1 MIGFHVDRHIDK
13 LARKSSD
20 RDRVETMSPS
30 TDGTGIE
37 EMERIAQ
44 LFPLTFPIPSPLTH
58 KDLIPLD
65 DLVFEQELIRN
76 PDNIR
81 TWMDYISHV
90 EETNYR
96 KRPMPDQGI
105 SSDGVNLLGFL
116 CDEALR
122 LALQRTVSLYERAL
136 SVFPTSYKLWH
147 RYLNARTRFVLGEPH
162 DGIAGRRQ
170 RLLQSIN
177 PSLEMGPALLE
188 MRHEEEMHEKW
199 DFALDGTLGWKEWCS
214 LAAAYE
220 RALLWLP
227 NMPRI
232 WLDYLT
238 LFIHPACSPILS
250 KTHARRTFDRA
261 LRTLTGSLHL
271 RIWKLYL
278 RWAELCSGE
287 TARVVWRRYLNVD
300 PSLSEQYS
308 TMLLEMPDEPR
319 YFDGSKNAL
328 QSFLKDKGED
338 EDEDDDTP
346 SPIKKSRVLEAAK
359 LLLCLA
365 RKAWQG
371 GYVSPNGKSSYH
383 LILDWLE
390 LVERFPETIGLS
402 LKEEKALPNYKPEET
417 VTEYNIHALDSNR
430 LPILKIVKCDGLARF
445 PDQAGRLWTGLAS
458 YYIKRGDFDI
468 AWDIFEE
475 GMKKVLTVRDFTQ
488 IFDAYAESSENLI
501 SFMMEDLEDDEENE
515 DAPPKEDQEAEID
528 QRMLEFEKLME
539 RRPFLVNDVMLRR
552 NQDDVQEWEKRVAL
566 WGENDE
572 EVIATYKKAF
582 ETINPRKATANLH
595 RLYIHFAEF
604 YEDGGSQGRKE
615 PGTMERDVT
624 SARQIFERAIKVPY
638 KRVDDLAEVWC
649 SWAEMELRNGNYS
662 EALRVMVRATSTPN
676 NRSKIQSI
684 SYYDDSLSPQTR
696 LFKSLKLWA
705 FYTDLEEAIG
715 TLESAKHAFD
725 RILELKIA
733 NAQIIINFAQFLEE
747 QHYYEDAFRVYE
759 RGVELFTYPVAFELW
774 NVYLNKFV
782 GRYGG
787 SKLERARDMF
797 EQALDKCPANL
808 CKPLYLKYGE
818 LEEKYGLVRKAMS
831 IYERAAHSVSDEDR
845 YEMYLYYIA
854 KAAANYGLVA
864 SRPIYEAA
872 IEILPD
878 RDAVSMCLRF
888 AVLESKLGEMERARA
903 IYAHAS
909 QFCNPKTQ
917 PEFWKVWNNFEIENG
932 TEDTFREMLRIKRSV
947 QAQYNTDMA
956 NVASSVMASSLSST
970 NAVPDDGTIMVTSSD
985 PMAMVEAQN
994 ASVKA
999 ARTNA
1004 PSFVAASNLS
1014 RSATP
1019 AQNNTEKVGGDD
1031 DDELL

>member
-1 MIGFHVDRHIDK
+1 MSTSTNSANNEVIDRIT
-13 LARKSSD
+13 
-20 RDRVETMSPS
+20 EN
-30 TDGTGIE
+30 
-37 EMERIAQ
+37 
-44 LFPLTFPIPSPLTH
+44 FPLTFPIPSPSTH
-58 KDLIPLD
+58 EDLIPFD
-65 DLVFEQELIRN
+65 DLVFEQELLRN

-96 KRPMPDQGI
+96 KRPIPDPEM
-105 SSDGVNLLGFL
+105 SSDGVKLLGFL
-116 CDEALR
+116 SDKALR
-122 LALQRTVSLYERAL
+122 LALQRTVGLYERAL
-136 SVFPTSYKLWH
+136 SVFPTSYKLWR
-147 RYLNARTRFVLGEPH
+147 RYLSARAFFVLGEPH
-162 DGIAGRRQ
+162 DGSAGRRQ
-170 RLLQSIN
+170 RLLQTTN
-177 PSLEMGPALLE
+177 PSLEMGPALLD
-188 MRHEEEMHEKW
+188 MRREEELQEYWH
-199 DFALDGTLGWKEWCS
+199 FALDGTLGWKEWRS

-220 RALLWLP
+220 RALQWLP

-238 LFIHPACSPILS
+238 LFVHPACSPILS

-261 LRTLTGSLHL
+261 LRTLPGSLHL
-271 RIWKLYL
+271 RVWKLYL
-278 RWAELCSGE
+278 RWAELCCGE
-287 TARVVWRRYLNVD
+287 TARAVWRRYLSVD
-300 PSLSEQYS
+300 PSLSEQYC
-308 TMLLEMPDEPR
+308 TMLLEMPDEPC
-319 YFDGSKNAL
+319 YSDGSKNAL
-328 QSFLKDKGED
+328 QSSSKSDD
-338 EDEDDDTP
+338 EDEDDDTL
-346 SPIKKSRVLEAAK
+346 SPAKKSRVLEAAK
-359 LLLCLA
+359 LMLILA
-365 RKAWQG
+365 RKAWHG
-371 GYVSPNGKSSYH
+371 EYSSPNGKSSYH

-390 LVERFPETIGLS
+390 LVERFPEAIGLS
-402 LKEEKALPNYKPEET
+402 LQEEKALPRYDSEEA
-417 VTEYNIHALDSNR
+417 VTKYDINVLDSSR
-430 LPILKIVKCDGLARF
+430 LPIRQIVECDGLARF
-445 PDQAGRLWTGLAS
+445 PDQAGRLWAGLAT
-458 YYIKRGDFDI
+458 YYIKRGDLDT
-468 AWDIFEE
+468 AWNIFEE

-488 IFDAYAESSENLI
+488 IFDAYAESSENVI
-501 SFMMEDLEDDEENE
+501 SFMMEDLEDDEEDEN
-515 DAPPKEDQEAEID
+515 APPKEDQEAEID

-552 NQDDVQEWEKRVAL
+552 NQDDVQEWEKRVVL

-572 EVIATYKKAF
+572 EIIATYKKAL
-582 ETINPRKATANLH
+582 EIINPRKATANLH

-604 YEDGGSQGRKE
+604 YEDGGSQGRKQ
-615 PGTMERDVT
+615 PGSMERDVT

-649 SWAEMELRNGNYS
+649 SWAEMELRNGNYN
-662 EALRVMVRATSTPN
+662 EALRVMARATSSPSSQ
-676 NRSKIQSI
+676 SKIQNV

-696 LFKSLKLWA
+696 LFKSLKLWS

-733 NAQIIINFAQFLEE
+733 NAQTIINFAQFLEE

-774 NVYLNKFV
+774 NVYLSKFV
-782 GRYGG
+782 ARYGG

-831 IYERAAHSVSDEDR
+831 IYERAAHSVSEKDR
-845 YEMYLYYIA
+845 YEMFLYYIA

-888 AVLESKLGEMERARA
+888 AVLESKLGEMDRARA

-917 PEFWKVWNNFEIENG
+917 TEFWKVWNNFEIQNG

-956 NVASSVMASSLSST
+956 NVASSVMASALSSA
-970 NAVPDDGTIMVTSSD
+970 NAAPDDAASKVTPSD
-985 PMAMVEAQN
+985 PMAMVEARN
-994 ASVKA
+994 ASAKA
-999 ARTNA
+999 ARPSA
-1004 PSFVAASNLS
+1004 PAFVAASNLS
-1014 RSATP
+1014 RPSTET
-1019 AQNNTEKVGGDD
+1019 QNNTEKVGGDD